1 MNEFDPKE
9 EKAGKPEP
17 SSAPQ
22 GERQVPHLTLE
33 TDLPEDQPQE
43 QDQHFPGS
51 SAGDLP
57 HARAAPG
64 SPASRLPALH
74 EPRGLPAVPG
84 PAPVHPAGLHPVR
97 PAPPGLHPARLRGAT
112 SLPSTAR
119 VPPTRQPYQQPYYQ
133 YVPTPPPGYHQKSR
147 MAAGLLAI
155 LLGVLGV
162 HNFYLGF
169 TSRGVVQL
177 VVSLVG
183 GILTCGTGHPGRVD
197 LGLHRRRPAPLRQP
211 RSRMFDGNGVS
222 LID

>member
-1 MNEFDPKE
+1 MNEFDTQE

-33 TDLPEDQPQE
+33 TDLPEDQPKE

-51 SAGDLP
+51 SAGDFHMP
-57 HARAAPG
+57 EPPQAPQPPG
-64 SPASRLPALH
+64 SPPYTNQEAYQQYQ
-74 EPRGLPAVPG
+74 
-84 PAPVHPAGLHPVR
+84 
-97 PAPPGLHPARLRGAT
+97 APPQYTQPDYTQSAQPHPDYTQPGYGGYQ
-112 SLPSTAR
+112 
-119 VPPTRQPYQQPYYQ
+119 PPQYSQSSPYGQPYQQPYYQ

-183 GILTCGTGHPGRVD
+183 GILTCGMATLAVWIWAFIEGVLLLSGS
-197 LGLHRRRPAPLRQP
+197 

>member
-1 MNEFDPKE
+1 M
-9 EKAGKPEP
+9 PEP
-17 SSAPQ
+17 PQAPQ
-22 GERQVPHLTLE
+22 P
-33 TDLPEDQPQE
+33 
-43 QDQHFPGS
+43 PGS
-51 SAGDLP
+51 QPYTNQEAYQQYQ
-57 HARAAPG
+57 
-64 SPASRLPALH
+64 
-74 EPRGLPAVPG
+74 
-84 PAPVHPAGLHPVR
+84 
-97 PAPPGLHPARLRGAT
+97 APPQYTQPDYTQSAQPHPDYTQPGYGGYQ
-112 SLPSTAR
+112 
-119 VPPTRQPYQQPYYQ
+119 PPQYSQSSPYGQPYQQPYYQ

-183 GILTCGTGHPGRVD
+183 GILTCGMATLAVWIWAFIEGVLLLSGS
-197 LGLHRRRPAPLRQP
+197 

>member
-17 SSAPQ
+17 SSAPPN
-22 GERQVPHLTLE
+22 ERQVPHLTLE

-51 SAGDLP
+51 SAGDFHMP
-57 HARAAPG
+57 EPPQAPQPPG
-64 SPASRLPALH
+64 S
-74 EPRGLPAVPG
+74 
-84 PAPVHPAGLHPVR
+84 
-97 PAPPGLHPARLRGAT
+97 
-112 SLPSTAR
+112 
-119 VPPTRQPYQQPYYQ
+119 QPYQQPYYQ

-183 GILTCGTGHPGRVD
+183 GILTCGMATLAVWIWAFIEGVLLLSGS
-197 LGLHRRRPAPLRQP
+197 